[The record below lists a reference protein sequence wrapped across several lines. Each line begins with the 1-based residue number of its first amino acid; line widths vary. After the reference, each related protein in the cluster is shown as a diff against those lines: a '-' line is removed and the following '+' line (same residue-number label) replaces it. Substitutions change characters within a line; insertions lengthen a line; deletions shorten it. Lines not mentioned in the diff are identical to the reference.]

1 MTRSRRALPPDRA
14 LVRELLAF
22 GARLDAGSGE
32 DSALAPDPEAG
43 AFLAAD
49 PFAFLLC
56 VLCDQG
62 MRAERV
68 WRIPLDLRA
77 RLGHLDPARIAAA
90 PRAVARAF
98 AKRPMLHRYVNTVP
112 GWVVAA
118 ARRVLDV
125 HGGDAAALWSD
136 RPTAAELR
144 RRFAEFEGIG
154 QKKAAMAVEVL
165 VRDHGVAVAD
175 LAGSDVAIDVH
186 LRRTLLRT
194 GLASRDDVDHLVEAA
209 RRAHPE
215 RPGALN
221 LPLWTIGRRWC
232 RPTAPRCD
240 ACVLAAC
247 CPRDVERADVMRR

>member
-1 MTRSRRALPPDRA
+1 M
-14 LVRELLAF
+14 REILAF
-22 GARLDAGSGE
+22 GARLDAGSG
-32 DSALAPDPEAG
+32 DDAAPAPDPEAE

-49 PFAFLLC
+49 PFAFLVC

-62 MRAERV
+62 MRAEKV

-77 RLGHLDPARIAAA
+77 RLGHLDPARVAGD

-125 HGGDAAALWSD
+125 HGGDAGAIWGD
-136 RPTAAELR
+136 RPSAVELR
-144 RRFAEFEGIG
+144 RRLTEFEGIG

-165 VRDHGVAVAD
+165 VRDRGVLVTD

-194 GLASRDDVDHLVEAA
+194 GLASRDDVDHLVDAA

-232 RPTAPRCD
+232 RATAPLCD
-240 ACVLAAC
+240 ACALAAL
-247 CPRDVERADVMRR
+247 CPRDVARADAMRRR